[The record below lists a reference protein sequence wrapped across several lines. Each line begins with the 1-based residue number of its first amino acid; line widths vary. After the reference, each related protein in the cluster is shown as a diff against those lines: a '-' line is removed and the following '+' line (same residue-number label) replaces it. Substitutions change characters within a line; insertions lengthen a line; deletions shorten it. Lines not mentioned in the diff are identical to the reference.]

1 MADNIPRFGATEFY
15 LTNTDPLAL
24 REQLR
29 ASLAALLGHDVVDAD
44 PHMVLASAFLPYLVQ
59 GQASA
64 DACAKATLRA
74 YAIGQDLDRIADS
87 TCVVGYL
94 NRRQPVGAIL
104 ACILECDIER
114 SNATEASDCIV
125 SWSAE
130 RDLTN
135 WPGDS
140 ATFSG
145 QGEFTIH
152 FSLTDGTTKHVAI
165 PIYLRCQTAGTAFN
179 SCSYDR
185 TTITEDA
192 ELTQSA
198 VITGREAPS
207 TATGQTYEASN
218 VSIAIAGETY
228 GGADSESDEDFARRV
243 GWQAKALRVPGSLE
257 YFRLALSN
265 LTLMASAYISPAVDA
280 QGRIVMSWA
289 DKPNF
294 LAELNGLTLTDR
306 GAAYAEFLSIVQNAL
321 LVEQHVYAYPAK
333 WFEESSQ
340 VQVRY
345 KLPADTSDLVSATT
359 RVQLAFRAWRNSVA
373 WHCGASIRY
382 ADAVAALTD
391 AGAVYATAVGP
402 VALDD
407 PLPADSMLIS
417 NQIVIGYQGLADGS
431 TPAVGGDGE
440 DITPV

>member
-1 MADNIPRFGATEFY
+1 MADNIPRFGATDFFLVE
-15 LTNTDPLAL
+15 TDPLVL

-29 ASLAALLGHDVVDAD
+29 SALSALLGREVVDSD

-74 YAIGQDLDRIADS
+74 YATGQDLTRIADS

-94 NRRQPVGAIL
+94 DRKPAVGAIL

-114 SNATEASDCIV
+114 SNALAASDCIV

-130 RDLTN
+130 RTLTN
-135 WPGDS
+135 WPGDA

-145 QGEFTIH
+145 SGECTIH
-152 FSLTDGTTKHVAI
+152 FALTDSVTKHVAI
-165 PIYLRCQTAGTAFN
+165 PIYLRCQVTGKAFN

-185 TTITEDA
+185 TTIIEDQD
-192 ELTQSA
+192 LTQSA

-218 VSIAIAGETY
+218 LSIAIAGETY
-228 GGADSESDEDFARRV
+228 GGADEESDEEFAQRV

-265 LTLMASAYISPAVDA
+265 LTLLASAYISPTVDD
-280 QGRIVMSWA
+280 QGRIVMAWA

-294 LAELNGLTLTDR
+294 VAEQSGLTLTDR
-306 GAAYAEFLSIVQNAL
+306 GDAYAEFLSIVQNAL

-333 WFEESSQ
+333 WYDNTAQ
-340 VQVRY
+340 IYIRY
-345 KLPADTSDLVSATT
+345 KLPANTSDFVSATT
-359 RVQLAFRAWRNSVA
+359 QIQLAFKSWRTSVA
-373 WHCGASIRY
+373 WHCGARISF
-382 ADAVAALTD
+382 ADAVAAVTD
-391 AGAVYATAVGP
+391 AGAVYA
-402 VALDD
+402 VATGTFTPTE
-407 PLPADSMLIS
+407 PLPADSMLLA
-417 NQIVIGYQGLADGS
+417 NQFVIGYQGEAEGS
-431 TPAVGGDGE
+431 TAAVGGDGE